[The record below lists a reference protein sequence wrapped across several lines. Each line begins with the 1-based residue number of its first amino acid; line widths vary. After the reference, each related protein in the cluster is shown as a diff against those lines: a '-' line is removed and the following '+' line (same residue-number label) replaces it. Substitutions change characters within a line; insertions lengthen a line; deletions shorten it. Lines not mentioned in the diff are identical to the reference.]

1 MRVKK
6 TIAFDKLLKLNKR
19 VKIVRGGTSAGKT
32 ICILSILIDQ
42 AIRNEGSEIE
52 EEH

>member
-1 MRVKK
+1 MRVRK
-6 TIAFDKLLKLNKR
+6 TIAFDKLLNLDKR

-42 AIRNEGSEIE
+42 AIRNAGKKI
-52 EEH
+52 